1 MFRGTMFVL
10 PVVAALTI
18 AASHFNVVDDPFRW
32 LEDTTTPQTME
43 WLAQQRVKSEE
54 YFADTAGRTH
64 ITKRLTEIWNMDSV
78 YSPKRHQ
85 DQTFVMARFN
95 GQQQPALY
103 IVDENDC
110 FQTVVDPLTLSPD
123 GTLSI
128 SDYIIQEESS
138 LIAYGLQKSGSDFQE
153 WHIKDFKTG
162 EEYPDQLSQIKF
174 CPPVWD
180 SKGEGLYY
188 FRFDDSNS
196 QSLYYHR
203 LGARPED
210 DNKLYTHPQ
219 PGRVYFNGLF
229 LCDGHYL
236 KFNVRIGSSNANSVV
251 YVDLDGK
258 SSEIPLSFTELFPQ
272 DETSYSYVG
281 CRKGR
286 LYFVTNKAAPHGKI
300 ISIDPSQGHIQEVL
314 GERPG
319 IIHQACFVENNLVV
333 NYLTN
338 GYSDLQVL
346 DDNGIQY
353 SVDLPGMGTVVLAQA
368 PQVDDAKEFFF
379 SYHDFVRP
387 TMLYKCNSLTRRSTE
402 FLKPEFNW
410 NPEDYEIHQLSYPSN
425 DGVYIPLFVVHK
437 KGLQLDSSNPA
448 LLYGY
453 GGFGIP
459 VTPYFSPSNLV
470 WLETGGVY
478 AVASIRGG
486 GELGEEWH
494 RAGILKN
501 KQQSFDDFKAAA
513 RYLCNQG
520 YTQKAKL
527 AIEGGS
533 NGGLLVGACLTQNP
547 ELFKAAIAAVGVFDM
562 LRFHLFTIGWA
573 WTTEYGSPDN
583 PEDFEVLRKYSPYHC
598 IEKGKVYPST
608 LIKTGDHDDRV
619 VPLHSYKFAAAL
631 QEAQGGESPII
642 LRVIYNAGHGIGKSQ
657 DQLVLEGTEKLLF
670 LNKEL
675 R

>member
-1 MFRGTMFVL
+1 MFRGSMFVL
-10 PVVAALTI
+10 PVVAALAM
-18 AASHFNVVDDPFRW
+18 AASHFNAIDDPFRW
-32 LEDTTTPQTME
+32 LEDSTTPQAIE
-43 WLAQQRVKSEE
+43 WLAQQHAKSEE
-54 YFADTAGRTH
+54 YFADTAGRSH
-64 ITKRLTEIWNMDSV
+64 ITERLTEIWSMDSV

-85 DQTFVMARFN
+85 DQTFVMASFK

-103 IVDENDC
+103 LVDENDC
-110 FQTVVDPLTLSPD
+110 CQIVVDPVTLSPD

-128 SDYIIQEESS
+128 SDYIIQEKSS
-138 LIAYGLQKSGSDFQE
+138 LIAYGLQNSGSDFQE
-153 WHIKDFKTG
+153 WRIKDFKTG

-180 SKGEGLYY
+180 GKGEGLFY
-188 FRFDDSNS
+188 FRFDDSNN
-196 QSLYYHR
+196 QTLYYHR
-203 LGARPED
+203 LGTPPED
-210 DNKLYTHPQ
+210 DKKLYTTVL
-219 PGRVYFNGLF
+219 GTVCGGLF

-236 KFNVRIGSSNANSVV
+236 KFNVRKGCSTANSIIFA
-251 YVDLDGK
+251 DLDGK
-258 SSEIPLSFTELFPQ
+258 SSEMPLSCTELFPQ
-272 DETSYSYVG
+272 DEAAYWYVG

-286 LYFVTNKAAPHGKI
+286 LYFVTNKAAPQGKI
-300 ISIDPSQGHIQEVL
+300 ISIDPSQDHIQEVL

-319 IIHQACFVENNLVV
+319 IIRQAYFVENNLVV

-338 GYSDLQVL
+338 GYSDLQII
-346 DDNGIQY
+346 DGNGMQH
-353 SVDLPGMGTVVLAQA
+353 SVGLPGMGTVVLAQA
-368 PQVDDAKEFFF
+368 PQAADEKEFFF

-387 TMLYKCNSLTRRSTE
+387 TMLYKCNSVTKRVTD

-410 NPEDYEIHQLSYPSN
+410 NPEDYEIHQFSYPSN
-425 DGVYIPLFVVHK
+425 DGVLIPLFVVHK

-448 LLYGY
+448 LLYAY

-459 VTPYFSPSNLV
+459 VTPYFSVSNLV
-470 WLETGGVY
+470 WLETGGIY
-478 AVASIRGG
+478 ALASIRGG

-513 RYLCNQG
+513 RYLCSQG
-520 YTQKAKL
+520 FTQKAKL

-598 IEKGKVYPST
+598 VEKGKTYPST

-642 LRVIYNAGHGIGKSQ
+642 LRVNYNTGHGVGKSQ
-657 DQLVLEGTEKLLF
+657 DQLILEGAERLLF